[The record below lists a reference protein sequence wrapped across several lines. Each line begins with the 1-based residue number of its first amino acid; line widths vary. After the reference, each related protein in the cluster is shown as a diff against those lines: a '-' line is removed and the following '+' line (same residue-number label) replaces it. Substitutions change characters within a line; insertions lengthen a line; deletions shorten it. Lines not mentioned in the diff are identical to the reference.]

1 MPFTIRHLTC
11 AAFIWVLSACAD
23 SGAVSPESGS
33 HGASFFRLGI
43 YTMDSSEN
51 LTAGHRVYMA
61 VGNTETCEYIWQTYD
76 ESVAYYMQEYGEVD
90 EGTLLYGDAFTDG
103 SGTCWSRR
111 PSSDDESAGQEF
123 IYVVQDER
131 RPVRILV
138 SREPD
143 LVTGF
148 IEPAR
153 QWEPPAELWEDVR
166 IDPRD
171 YDLSANA
178 MNQRF
183 DRYASVI
190 QVRLTPD
197 GHEIEAAVVRA
208 NDLGS
213 SSAPPIDREIPSFED

>member
-1 MPFTIRHLTC
+1 MSLFKAIPSVIVLT
-11 AAFIWVLSACAD
+11 VSAC
-23 SGAVSPESGS
+23 GVSESNDVNSGS
-33 HGASFFRLGI
+33 YGAPFFRIGI

-51 LTAGHRVYMA
+51 LTAGHRVYME
-61 VGNTETCEYIWQTYD
+61 VGDAETCEYIRQTYD

-90 EGTLLYGDAFTDG
+90 EGTLLYGDAFTDA

-111 PSSDDESAGQEF
+111 PSSDDEGAGQEF
-123 IYVVQDER
+123 VYVVQDER

-138 SREPD
+138 SRERDFVPD
-143 LVTGF
+143 S

-171 YDLSANA
+171 YDLSTNA

-183 DRYASVI
+183 DRYATVI
-190 QVRLTPD
+190 QVRLTAD
-197 GHEIEAAVVRA
+197 GYEIEAAVVRA

-213 SSAPPIDREIPSFED
+213 NSAPPIDREIPSFED

>member
-1 MPFTIRHLTC
+1 
-11 AAFIWVLSACAD
+11 
-23 SGAVSPESGS
+23 
-33 HGASFFRLGI
+33 
-43 YTMDSSEN
+43 MDSSEN
-51 LTAGHRVYMA
+51 LTAGHLVYMA
-61 VGNTETCEYIWQTYD
+61 VGDAETCEYIRQTYD

-90 EGTLLYGDAFTDG
+90 EATLLYGDAFTDA

-111 PSSDDESAGQEF
+111 TSSDDEGAGQEF
-123 IYVVQDER
+123 VYVVQDER

-138 SREPD
+138 SRERDSVPD
-143 LVTGF
+143 S

-171 YDLSANA
+171 YDLSTNA

-183 DRYASVI
+183 DRSASVI

-197 GHEIEAAVVRA
+197 GYEIQAAVVRA

-213 SSAPPIDREIPSFED
+213 NSAPPIDREIPSFED